1 MTSLFLSKRVFM
13 GIVCCA
19 GVFAAM
25 QVNAWGAAESDALRL
40 VVVPERTYVEPW
52 PEQVGLYDR
61 VSVHLVLLNDTSQEI
76 ALERVCFRF
85 DGAKGCTYQ
94 MTLSRDA
101 LARRLKECMGAVFV
115 APEVRQRRT
124 LAGGPLVPAGGAAAL
139 IGNQFDLPAALGAR
153 TATVEFTT
161 RDAQGKERILRA
173 KIKLWRY
180 ESAVRFQFP
189 FSGSWLVSN
198 AHGPGMGHPVD
209 SFAYD
214 FSKARGVSVHKDDGN
229 KLEDWWGYDE
239 PILAAADGVVVEAN
253 QAAGV
258 PDRQPFAPLPTAEQM
273 GMKGVTLTN
282 TLVTIDGEGA
292 HYRPGNIC
300 WTALSAED
308 RARIN
313 GAYLVIR
320 HGDDEFSFYVHL
332 RSGSLT
338 VVCGDR
344 VKAGQPLGKCGSAG
358 LANGPGLHFQVLYK
372 SDDMNAGL
380 PVAFTPAGAPTMS
393 PMRLQVLGVYEN

>member
-40 VVVPERTYVEPW
+40 VAVPARTYVEPSS
-52 PEQVGLYDR
+52 EQVGLYDR
-61 VSVHLVLLNDTSQEI
+61 VSLHLVLLNDSPQEV
-76 ALERVCFRF
+76 ALEKVCFTF
-85 DGAKGCTYQ
+85 YGAKDCSYQ

-101 LARRLKECMGAVFV
+101 LARRLKECTGAVFV

-139 IGNQFDLPAALGAR
+139 IGNQFDLPAALGASA
-153 TATVEFTT
+153 ATVEFTA

-180 ESAVRFQFP
+180 ESAVRYQFP
-189 FSGSWLVSN
+189 FSGPWMVSN

-209 SFAYD
+209 LFAYD

-258 PDRQPFAPLPTAEQM
+258 PDQKPLAPLPTAEQM

-300 WTALSAED
+300 WTALSMED

-313 GAYLVIR
+313 GAYVVIR
-320 HGDDEFSFYVHL
+320 HGDEEFSAYVHL
-332 RSGSLT
+332 RPGSLT
-338 VVCGDR
+338 VVRGDR
-344 VKAGQPLGKCGSAG
+344 VKAGQPIGKLGSAG
-358 LANGPGLHFQVLYK
+358 HSNGVGLHFQVLYK
-372 SDDMNAGL
+372 SDDMHAGL

-393 PMRLQVLGVYEN
+393 PMRLQVLGVYGN